1 MLGGTAVS
9 KELELLY
16 AKKYF
21 LKQLI
26 EQASIKGEATH
37 RIEKLEDKLE
47 SVECDIDTEIIK
59 VYA

>member
-1 MLGGTAVS
+1 MS

-16 AKKYF
+16 AKRYF

-26 EQASIKGEATH
+26 EQASVNGEATH

-47 SVECDIDTEIIK
+47 SVECDIDTEILK
-59 VYA
+59 AYA